1 MSKDKWLRVRLNDN
15 QDEKLDRYASFRGIS
30 RSDLL
35 REFIDS
41 MPAQPTNQKFEFNM
55 NPKAMEK
62 SQIKINDE
70 LGNQFLLTID
80 HRSQFNLWRLDI
92 QRLKKFNFLEF
103 IASFDLVKESP
114 LQNDEI
120 CLNYI
125 DLSKLNDYQEA
136 EQYLWEALKKLARQE
151 GWFKLYGE
159 LTLEQIEN
167 QPQLIS
173 WLKGKKFDIESKSS
187 QQNLCFSLLLN

>member
-41 MPAQPTNQKFEFNM
+41 MPTQPTDQKFEFNL

-62 SQIKINDE
+62 SQIKISDE
-70 LGNQFLLTID
+70 LGNQFLLTIE

-103 IASFDLVKESP
+103 IASLDLVEESAI
-114 LQNDEI
+114 QNDEI
-120 CLNYI
+120 CLNAI
-125 DLSKLNDYQEA
+125 VLNKSTDYQEA
-136 EQYLWEALKKLARQE
+136 EKYLWEAAKKLARQE
-151 GWFKLYGE
+151 GWVKLYGE
-159 LTLEQIEN
+159 LTLELIEN

-173 WLKGKKFDIESKSS
+173 WLKDKKFDIESKSS